1 MTKSKKSS
9 QSGLPNVMRSSENS
23 SSADFRKELSESVQ
37 SDVQV
42 PVVNQ
47 VKLAIKVR
55 SRRKIDLKKPQ
66 KDLKLPDKI
75 PNDHSNPVIVSLHY
89 RALNLEF

>member
-55 SRRKIDLKKPQ
+55 SRRKIDLKTQ